1 MHILHFYL
9 IFFYMYEINTI
20 YFNLQHHIHLQKN
33 VGLQLWK
40 YAIHT
45 KAKYSN
51 SSDCID
57 VLQSSKAKVV
67 AFPGFWRMAACCV
80 NRLILYIVSKVLQT
94 GLFVSRLQVVYYHL
108 AQLCTLLRR
117 SERTNPIDFRSID
130 CISFKICNRQ
140 RRQKENHPKS
150 SKFC

>member
-1 MHILHFYL
+1 MKSKLYILIYSTIFIYKKTWVCNYENMQYTLKLNIRIPL
-9 IFFYMYEINTI
+9 IVQI
-20 YFNLQHHIHLQKN
+20 Y
-33 VGLQLWK
+33 
-40 YAIHT
+40 Y
-45 KAKYSN
+45 
-51 SSDCID
+51 

-140 RRQKENHPKS
+140 RRQKENHPKP